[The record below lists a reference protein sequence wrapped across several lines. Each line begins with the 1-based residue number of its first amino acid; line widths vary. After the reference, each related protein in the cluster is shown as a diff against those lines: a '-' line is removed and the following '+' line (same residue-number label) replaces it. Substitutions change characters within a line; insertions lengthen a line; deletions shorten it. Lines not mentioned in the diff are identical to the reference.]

1 MKKNTILL
9 TIVLLFLMTFVSYSE
24 ENNVENIGKFKPK
37 QIRYADNKVSADDY
51 YFDEETENDF
61 NNFVKEKTS
70 NNNFTIISKK
80 PDKIIIKEN
89 GNKYLIKLDLPDS
102 YYFDNFYRRN
112 DDNGFIH
119 PSILGYLN
127 RYRDFEWGSEQP
139 ISQGTIFATTELGEE
154 IEIPYYYPYTVA
166 YDSEHGTYHNY
177 NLKILKLKLCD
188 TLTVNDFINKT
199 SKIDKLKSIYI
210 EENGIKEHY
219 ILERKEYGDNLKY
232 QFGKFYGFYRKDG
245 ESYGKWYELKGITE
259 VNCEK
264 EKKNEPIEV
273 HPLPTPKNEEVDN
286 KVTPSNINKKVTDSN
301 LTNKTTPSNIINKVT
316 NSNISKDNKENNTN
330 QKPQTNYSQVKQN
343 ITQNNENAVT
353 NDLNK
358 KELSNEEENKIESK
372 INDVNKTRN
381 IKTSDNLLGN
391 LFFILSLIAITSG
404 YLFVNYKKIKN
415 K

>member
-1 MKKNTILL
+1 MKKNIILL
-9 TIVLLFLMTFVSYSE
+9 TICLLFLMTFISYSE

-37 QIRYADNKVSADDY
+37 QIRYADNKVNADDY

-80 PDKIIIKEN
+80 PDEIIIKQNE
-89 GNKYLIKLDLPDS
+89 NKYLIKLDLPDY
-102 YYFDNFYRRN
+102 YYFDNFYIRN
-112 DDNGFIH
+112 DNNGFIR
-119 PSILGYLN
+119 PSILESIDQHLE
-127 RYRDFEWGSEQP
+127 FEWGTSSP
-139 ISQGTIFATTELGEE
+139 IAKGIISITTETNENA
-154 IEIPYYYPYTVA
+154 EIPLYYPNVYS
-166 YDSEHGTYHNY
+166 YNTYNMY
-177 NLKILKLKLCD
+177 YIKTLNIKLCNP
-188 TLTVNDFINKT
+188 LTIDDFTNKT
-199 SKIDKLKSIYI
+199 SKIKQLKNIYA
-210 EENGIKEHY
+210 EENGVKYHY
-219 ILERKEYGDNLKY
+219 VLDHAKYDSNLQYK
-232 QFGKFYGFYRKDG
+232 FGEFYGFYKKEG
-245 ESYGKWYELKGITE
+245 EEGRWYKLKGVTE
-259 VNCEK
+259 KNCEE
-264 EKKNEPIEV
+264 EKKNEPN
-273 HPLPTPKNEEVDN
+273 PKNEEVDN

-343 ITQNNENAVT
+343 IIQNSENAVT

-358 KELSNEEENKIESK
+358 KELSNEGKNKIKNK
-372 INDVNKTRN
+372 INDVNKTRD

>member
-1 MKKNTILL
+1 MKKNIILL
-9 TIVLLFLMTFVSYSE
+9 TICLLFLMTFISYSE

-37 QIRYADNKVSADDY
+37 QIRYVDNKVSADDY
-51 YFDEETENDF
+51 YFDEETKNDF

-70 NNNFTIISKK
+70 SNNFTIISKK

-112 DDNGFIH
+112 DDSGFIH

-127 RYRDFEWGSEQP
+127 RQRDFEWGSEQP

-286 KVTPSNINKKVTDSN
+286 KVTPSNINKKATDSN
-301 LTNKTTPSNIINKVT
+301 LINKTTPSNIVNKAT
-316 NSNISKDNKENNTN
+316 PSNIDENKTETKSSKQSNFYNKI
-330 QKPQTNYSQVKQN
+330 K
-343 ITQNNENAVT
+343 QNNEQQSNNVT
-353 NDLNK
+353 VNNNQE
-358 KELSNEEENKIESK
+358 KESLTISQEDKIENKINNVIKE
-372 INDVNKTRN
+372 RN
-381 IKTSDNLLGN
+381 IKTSDNLLGH
-391 LFFILSLIAITSG
+391 LFFIFSLIVIISS
-404 YLFVNYKKIKN
+404 YLFVNCKKIRSK
-415 K
+415 